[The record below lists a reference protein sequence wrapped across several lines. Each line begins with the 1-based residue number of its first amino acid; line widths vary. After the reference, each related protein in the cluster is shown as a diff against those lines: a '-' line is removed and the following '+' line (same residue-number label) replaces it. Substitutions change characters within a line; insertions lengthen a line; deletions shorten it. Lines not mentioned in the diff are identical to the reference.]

1 MRILFVTARPPWPG
15 FRGDQARPAG
25 WIRHLA
31 TRHDIRVVAQRWPG
45 FPKAGVPEPEAGLG
59 VELVPVDI
67 SRPRLAWAAGK
78 AGFTG
83 ILSSRRP
90 LQVGL
95 FRQRTF
101 YREIERQVEVFRPDV
116 AVVLLSRL
124 GDMVPALGD
133 VPVVLDFV
141 DALALN
147 MGHRAELDRR
157 LGFLWRRESRSFR
170 GWDPEVLSRIQL
182 GTVVA
187 ERDRTSI
194 LGGVPAEQ
202 QEKAAAKLEVL
213 PFGLDLPDALPEPT
227 QETRPRMILT
237 GNLGYFPTIDGAL
250 WVAEHVW
257 PEVYRR
263 RPNAVWQLAG
273 SRPPAS
279 LRRLAEQPGIELIE
293 SPPNLEPIRRGAAV
307 AIAPL
312 RSGSGTPI
320 KILEAIASGVPVL
333 TTFKGQEGLDEIP
346 PGAVAVSDEAE
357 EWVEVLCERL
367 KGCDGDR
374 SAVETAWTWLKDR
387 HDLGSLSRRFESL
400 LAEWADRRA

>member
-31 TRHDIRVVAQRWPG
+31 SRHEIRVVAQRWPG
-45 FPKAGVPEPEAGLG
+45 FPKTGVPESEAALG

-83 ILSSRRP
+83 LLSSRRP

-101 YREIERQVEVFRPDV
+101 YREIERQVEIFRPDV

-147 MGHRAELDRR
+147 MAHRAELDRR
-157 LGFLWRRESRSFR
+157 LGFVWRRESRSFQ

-187 ERDRTSI
+187 ERDRRSI
-194 LGGVPAEQ
+194 LDAVPPELQEQ
-202 QEKAAAKLEVL
+202 TAAKLKVL
-213 PFGLDLPDALPEPT
+213 PFGLDLPDALPKVQAES
-227 QETRPRMILT
+227 RPRMILT
-237 GNLGYFPTIDGAL
+237 GNLGYFPTVDGAL
-250 WVAEHVW
+250 WLAEHVW
-257 PEVYRR
+257 PEVHRR
-263 RPNAVWQLAG
+263 RPDAVWQLAG
-273 SRPPAS
+273 SRPSAA
-279 LRRLAEQPGIELIE
+279 LGRLAERPGIELIE
-293 SPPNLEPIRRGAAV
+293 NPPDLEPVRRGAAV
-307 AIAPL
+307 SIAPL

-333 TTFKGQEGLDEIP
+333 TTVKGQEGLDEIP
-346 PGAVAVSDEAE
+346 PGAVAVSDGAE
-357 EWVEVLCERL
+357 EWIEVLCERL
-367 KGCDGDR
+367 GGPGGDR
-374 SAVETAWTWLKDR
+374 TAVETAWAWLKDR
-387 HDLGSLSRRFESL
+387 HDLARLSGRFESL
-400 LAEWADRRA
+400 LVDLAKNWA